1 MHIKMRQLL
10 AVNFALLILVSMS
23 INWTLAQSP
32 VSLNEI
38 QKLIAGG
45 DGDPG
50 DYFGAS
56 VSVNGD
62 TVVIGAPWNDVV
74 KADDASGSAY
84 VFTRNAQGDWIEQQ
98 NLTAS
103 DSTNGIGFGSSVS
116 MDKDSIVIA
125 SDWNDDGNNN
135 SLSTAYVFTR
145 NTQGVWVEQQKL
157 TSSDKPEQI
166 GSPISVSV
174 DGDTI
179 IMGVA
184 LSNGGNGPISGTA
197 YIFTRNTQGVWAEQQ
212 KLIASDGAVG
222 DTFGWS
228 VDVNGDTAVIGR
240 GAVGSDI
247 PSSGSAYVFTR
258 NDQDIW
264 TEQQKL
270 TASDKSPEDLFGWS
284 VAMNGDTIVAGAM
297 GVDTYGKNSGTAY
310 VFTRNNQGVWTEQQ
324 KLLPSDGAVGDAF
337 GQAVSMDEDIIV
349 IRARSPA
356 LLEPT
361 LDGKAYVFTKN
372 IQGVWNEQQEL
383 PTITTYVGSS
393 SPPWGGIISVDK
405 TTVVFGSAKKD
416 GGNGFQS
423 GLANVFSVN
432 SKTASF
438 NNGVLAIPVVDVD
451 GVFYQAELI
460 ILDEKD
466 FKFQL
471 TSIETLI
478 NPDTT
483 SMSVFSDNKLSI
495 PDVIVGSSRF
505 RAELEL
511 IGIDPVILILTSVE
525 EL

>member
-1 MHIKMRQLL
+1 MEARKRQLL
-10 AVNFALLILVSMS
+10 IIAFAMLIL
-23 INWTLAQSP
+23 INAGFNWAIAQIHAP
-32 VSLNEI
+32 LNET
-38 QKLIAGG
+38 QKLIAGT

-50 DYFGAS
+50 DNFGAS
-56 VSVNGD
+56 VSVNGN
-62 TVVIGAPWNDVV
+62 TLVIGAPWNNVGN
-74 KADDASGSAY
+74 ANNASGSAY
-84 VFTRNAQGDWIEQQ
+84 VFTRNAQGVWTEQQ
-98 NLTAS
+98 KLTAS

-125 SDWNDDGNNN
+125 ANWNDDGNNN

-145 NTQGVWVEQQKL
+145 NTQGVWIEQQKL

-166 GSPISVSV
+166 GRPISVSV

-197 YIFTRNTQGVWAEQQ
+197 YIFTRNTQGAWTEQQ
-212 KLIASDGAVG
+212 KLIASDGAAG

-228 VDVNGDTAVIGR
+228 VDLNGDTAVIGR

-247 PSSGSAYVFTR
+247 PSSGSAYIFTR
-258 NDQDIW
+258 NAQDVW

-270 TASDKSPEDLFGWS
+270 IASDKSPEDLFGWS
-284 VAMNGDTIVAGAM
+284 VAMNGNTIVVGAM
-297 GVDTYGKNSGTAY
+297 GDDTYGNNFGSAY
-310 VFTRNNQGVWTEQQ
+310 VFARNTQGIWAEQQ
-324 KLLPSDGAVGDAF
+324 KLFPSDGTVGDAF
-337 GQAVSMDEDIIV
+337 GQAVSMDKDIIIV
-349 IRARSPA
+349 RTGSPS

-361 LDGKAYVFTKN
+361 HDGKAYVFTKN
-372 IQGVWNEQQEL
+372 IQGIWTEQQKL
-383 PTITTYVGSS
+383 PTITTYAGSS
-393 SPPWGGIISVDK
+393 SNPWGGIISVDK

-438 NNGVLAIPVVDVD
+438 NNGVLTIPEVGVDETS
-451 GVFYQAELI
+451 YQAELVL
-460 ILDEKD
+460 LDEID

-471 TSIETLI
+471 TSIETLT

-495 PDVIVGSSRF
+495 PEVVVGLSRY

-511 IGIDPVILILTSVE
+511 IGINPVTLILTSIE